1 MSVKDLELTRK
12 EIDQVDQQ
20 LVALL
25 EKRMQLVNDVAAY
38 KKTTGKPILD
48 TSREEIVLNKVA
60 SRVQNKAFEE
70 TLVNTFADIMKNSR
84 NYQAKQLA
92 DD

>member
-25 EKRMQLVNDVAAY
+25 EKRMQLVNDVSAY
-38 KKTTGKPILD
+38 KKATGKPILD